1 MRNLITIIAIALV
14 TLTSCQKDYYLN
26 DLTDAQ
32 AEIERLESLN
42 MQKQRT
48 IAELE
53 DKIATDKQTI
63 AQLNSQI
70 DSALLSI
77 DNLTE
82 VRDAGLTEELA
93 ETRFLLE
100 QEKAIVRDLSDELAE
115 LNEVRNQLVAELN
128 ASNEEN
134 ADLNN
139 RVDNLNAQVNSI
151 ERDLDRRTG
160 ELETIIAELTETIDE
175 MNEDAM
181 NIALVPVET
190 PEGRTGLWFAV
201 ENMPNGLV
209 QVYTRNNE
217 ARYAAFN
224 NNIQHLKA
232 AQGGART
239 LQSALDALAT
249 IN

>member
-1 MRNLITIIAIALV
+1 MRVFLTTIAIVLV

-53 DKIATDKQTI
+53 DKIATDEQTI

-82 VRDAGLTEELA
+82 VRDGLTEELA

-128 ASNEEN
+128 ASTEEN
-134 ADLNN
+134 TDLNN
-139 RVDNLNAQVNSI
+139 RIDNLNAQVNSI
-151 ERDLDRRTG
+151 ERDLERRTG

-175 MNEDAM
+175 MNEDTM
-181 NIALVPVET
+181 SIALVPVET
-190 PEGRTGLWFAV
+190 PEGRTGLWFV
-201 ENMPNGLV
+201 VDNMPNGLV